1 MVTEVLPDVPYLQIV
16 FTIPKMLR
24 KHFLFERAL
33 YGELAKVAYAG
44 TREFFAAHF
53 STNKKADP
61 GHDRWNPE
69 DENQDPPGD
78 ARNDLIVG
86 FVC

>member
-1 MVTEVLPDVPYLQIV
+1 MVSEVLPDTPYLQLV

-33 YGELAKVAYAG
+33 YGELAKVAYAA

-53 STNKKADP
+53 LSCRMDFRLDCRKLMRKSSKVA
-61 GHDRWNPE
+61 
-69 DENQDPPGD
+69 
-78 ARNDLIVG
+78 
-86 FVC
+86 